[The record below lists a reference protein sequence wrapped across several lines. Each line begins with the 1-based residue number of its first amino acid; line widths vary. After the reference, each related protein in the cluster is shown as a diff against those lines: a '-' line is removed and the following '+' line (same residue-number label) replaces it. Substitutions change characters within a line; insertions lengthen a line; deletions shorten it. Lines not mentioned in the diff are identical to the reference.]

1 MFSATSNRNGKPD
14 PMKINR
20 KPNYSKMTE
29 YVEAMIAAGTY
40 RSGDRLPTLRTLAEQ
55 FEINLDTARRGIWYL
70 RDKGLLECR
79 QGDGTY
85 VNGFRRAEK
94 SPHRIGLL
102 VRLGPPKTAYAGYIL
117 RGLQEAAMGK
127 AGATL
132 EMRQEESFAADAETN
147 LLESIRNFSR
157 SCDALVLIGNYDD
170 TLHALPSQVPVVG
183 VEMHSNYGGILSTIS
198 MDPIRSAELA
208 VEFFRER
215 RVKEVKIIDSP
226 TPLHNFRSEVFAARW
241 AAHGKSTRFEVSR
254 IHPEAF
260 LPEDPAIGYF
270 FTGGTTADESAKRLK
285 AQTGKILCRDFHAIA
300 LDGKSRLVPGFE
312 PMNVIMPDWLYAGD
326 IALNEALRRIRT
338 PGASSMRL
346 YLDVKYI
353 PYQQS

>member
-1 MFSATSNRNGKPD
+1 
-14 PMKINR
+14 MKSSR

-29 YVEAMIAAGTY
+29 YIEAMIAAGTY

-85 VNGFRRAEK
+85 VNGVRK
-94 SPHRIGLL
+94 SDRSAHRLGLL

-117 RGLQEAAMGK
+117 RGIQEAAMSK
-127 AGATL
+127 MTTTL
-132 EMRQEESFAADAETN
+132 EMRQDDFQGAAKEAA
-147 LLESIRNFSR
+147 LLECIRDFSR
-157 SCDALVLIGNYDD
+157 SCDALILVGNYDD
-170 TLHALPSQVPVVG
+170 TLHSLPSQVPVVG
-183 VEMHSNYGGILSTIS
+183 VEMHSNYGGILSSVS
-198 MDPIRSAELA
+198 MDPVRSAELA
-208 VEFFRER
+208 VDFFRER
-215 RVKEVKIIDSP
+215 KVKEVRIIDST
-226 TPLHNFRSEVFAARW
+226 TPLHNFRGELFAHQWARYGKCSRVVIAFGT
-241 AAHGKSTRFEVSR
+241 AAF
-254 IHPEAF
+254 I
-260 LPEDPAIGYF
+260 PEDPAVGCF
-270 FTGGTTADESAKRLK
+270 FTGGTTADDTAKRLK
-285 AQTGKILCRDFHAIA
+285 AQTGQILCRDFHAIA

-312 PMNVIMPDWLYAGD
+312 PMNVIMPDWLYAGE
-326 IALNEALRRIRT
+326 IALAEAMRRIRT